1 MLNKNIEIRH
11 KKVKM
16 KINNQILEGQISE
29 GKGNFFDWRYFEIDL

>member
-16 KINNQILEGQISE
+16 KINNQILQGKKSE
-29 GKGNFFDWRYFEIDL
+29 GKGNFF